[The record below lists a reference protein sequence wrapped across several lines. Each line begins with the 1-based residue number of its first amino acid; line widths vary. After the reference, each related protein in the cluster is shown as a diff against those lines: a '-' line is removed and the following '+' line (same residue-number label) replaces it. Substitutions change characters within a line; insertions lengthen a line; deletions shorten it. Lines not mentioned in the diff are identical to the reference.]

1 MLVFFAAFKKEAV
14 DLLKTIKLKKII
26 KIKSTVI
33 YDGTIKNKRI
43 IICIMGMGKYNSLF
57 AVSQIIK
64 MNLENPVF
72 IIQGISGALV
82 DNLNIGDLV
91 VYESIK
97 NLEKFQISKKVRGNK
112 DCSPNAQKDN
122 LVKGGGVK
130 HPAILQSNE
139 NILCLSHRE
148 RLTDIKINNYHLS
161 DLSETK
167 AAFEVI
173 NGNFDS
179 IKKKWEGSAKNL
191 RILKASGGLVSYVVT
206 DRTEKA
212 ALNKIHGVEA
222 IDMESYYIADNA
234 INNGIPVICIRSI
247 SDNRIEPIPELIIR
261 FKNGNFYCKLS
272 CLIELIFSKTKA
284 RSMIVSAKNITKAC
298 RNLNHFIKKIILPY
312 FGYE

>member
-1 MLVFFAAFKKEAV
+1 M
-14 DLLKTIKLKKII
+14 
-26 KIKSTVI
+26 
-33 YDGTIKNKRI
+33 
-43 IICIMGMGKYNSLF
+43 
-57 AVSQIIK
+57 
-64 MNLENPVF
+64 
-72 IIQGISGALV
+72 
-82 DNLNIGDLV
+82 
-91 VYESIK
+91 K

-191 RILKASGGLVSYVVT
+191 RILKASGGLVSYVSGLVSYVVT
-206 DRTEKA
+206 DSMEKDV
-212 ALNKIHGVEA
+212 LNKLQGVEA